1 MRYGI
6 IAGNGRFPI
15 LALEAARAQG
25 HQVVAIGIEGE
36 ASPDIE
42 PLATTTHWISI
53 AALSKLISILKE
65 EQITEILFC
74 GQVKHVSLFSALRPD
89 WRLAKL
95 LFSLK
100 RKNTDSIL
108 NGVIQVLEQEGIHVA
123 DSTRLLKP
131 LLAPEGVITKRTPTA
146 DEAEDIAYGRQV
158 ANALSAFDIGQ
169 SVAIAERACVA
180 VEAMEGTDEMLRRA
194 ASLTKGRRDLRL
206 IKAAR
211 RRAHMKFDV
220 PVIGP
225 QTIAV
230 MKETNTTALAITA
243 GRTLLLD
250 RQAIIDAANNANIT
264 ITGYPPEAE
273 EIDPTY

>member
-15 LALEAARAQG
+15 LALEAARSQG
-25 HQVVAIGIEGE
+25 DEVVAIGIEGE
-36 ASPDIE
+36 ASKEIE
-42 PLATTTHWISI
+42 ALAARTYWISI
-53 AALSKLISILKE
+53 AALTKLIGILKD

-74 GQVKHVSLFSALRPD
+74 GQVKHVSIFSALRPD

-95 LFSLK
+95 LLSLK
-100 RKNTDSIL
+100 RKNTDSL
-108 NGVIQVLEQEGIHVA
+108 LGGVIQILEDEGIQVA

-131 LLAPEGVITKRTPTA
+131 MLAGVGTLTKRQPTE

-158 ANALSAFDIGQ
+158 ADALSGFDVGQ
-169 SVAIAERACVA
+169 AVAIAERACVA

-194 ASLTKGRRDLRL
+194 AALTKGRRDLRL

-211 RRAHMKFDV
+211 RRKHLQFDV
-220 PVIGP
+220 PVVGP
-225 QTIAV
+225 ETIAV
-230 MKETNTTALAITA
+230 MRETKTTALAITA

-250 RQAIIDAANNANIT
+250 RDLMLKLANDAKIT
-264 ITGYPPEAE
+264 IVGYAAE
-273 EIDPTY
+273 D

>member
-6 IAGNGRFPI
+6 IAGNGRFPL
-15 LALEAARAQG
+15 LALDAARQQG
-25 HQVVAIGIEGE
+25 DEVVAIGIEGE
-36 ASPDIE
+36 ASRDIE
-42 PLATTTHWISI
+42 ALAAVTHWISI
-53 AALSKLISILKE
+53 AALSKLIGILKE
-65 EQITEILFC
+65 ERITEILFC

-100 RKNTDSIL
+100 RRNTDSIL
-108 NGVIQVLEQEGIHVA
+108 GGVIQALEEEGIHVA

-131 LLAPEGVITKRTPTA
+131 LLAPEGVLTRRAPSD

-158 ANALSAFDIGQ
+158 AEALSGFDIGQ

-194 ASLTKGRRDLRL
+194 SALTRGRRDLRL

-211 RRAHMKFDV
+211 RRVHMKFDV
-220 PVIGP
+220 PVVGP
-225 QTIAV
+225 ETISV
-230 MKETNTTALAITA
+230 MKETKTTALAITA
-243 GRTLLLD
+243 GRTLMLD
-250 RQAIIDAANNANIT
+250 RELVLQSANDAKIT
-264 ITGYPPEAE
+264 IIGYTAE
-273 EIDPTY
+273 EEAN

>member
-25 HQVVAIGIEGE
+25 HEVVAIAIEGE
-36 ASPDIE
+36 ASKQVE
-42 PLATTTHWISI
+42 TLAWKTYWISI
-53 AALSKLISILKE
+53 AALSKLIEILKSE
-65 EQITEILFC
+65 GITEILFC
-74 GQVKHVSLFSALRPD
+74 GQVKHVSIFSALKPD

-100 RKNTDSIL
+100 RKNTDSL
-108 NGVIQVLEQEGIHVA
+108 LGGVIKILEDEGIRVG

-131 LLAPEGVITKRTPTA
+131 LMAPEGVLTKRKPTD
-146 DEAEDIAYGRQV
+146 DELEDIAYGRQV

-194 ASLTKGRRDLRL
+194 ASLARGRDLRL
-206 IKAAR
+206 VKAAR
-211 RRAHMKFDV
+211 RREHMKFDV

-225 QTIAV
+225 DTITV
-230 MKETNTTALAITA
+230 MQSSKTTALAVTA
-243 GRTLLLD
+243 GLTLMLD
-250 RQAIIDAANNANIT
+250 RDEILKRANDAKIT
-264 ITGYPPEAE
+264 IIGYNPNENDQAL
-273 EIDPTY
+273 

>member
-25 HQVVAIGIEGE
+25 HEVVAIAIEGE
-36 ASPDIE
+36 ASKQVE
-42 PLATTTHWISI
+42 TLAWKTYWISI
-53 AALSKLISILKE
+53 AALSKLIEILKSE
-65 EQITEILFC
+65 GITEILFC
-74 GQVKHVSLFSALRPD
+74 GQVKHVSIFSALKPD

-100 RKNTDSIL
+100 RKNTDSL
-108 NGVIQVLEQEGIHVA
+108 LGGVIKILEDEGIRVG

-131 LLAPEGVITKRTPTA
+131 LMAPEGVLTKRKPTD
-146 DEAEDIAYGRQV
+146 DELEDIAYGRQV

-180 VEAMEGTDEMLRRA
+180 VVAMEGTDEMLRRA
-194 ASLTKGRRDLRL
+194 ASLARGRDLRL
-206 IKAAR
+206 VKAAR
-211 RRAHMKFDV
+211 RREHMKFDV

-225 QTIAV
+225 DTITV
-230 MKETNTTALAITA
+230 MQSSKTTALAVTA
-243 GRTLLLD
+243 GLTLMLD
-250 RQAIIDAANNANIT
+250 RDEILKRANDAKIT
-264 ITGYPPEAE
+264 IIGYNPNENDQAL
-273 EIDPTY
+273 